1 MGKGKL
7 FIKKFSFPHK
17 SPTKKVMTIQWF
29 PGHMTKAMRM
39 MQDNVKLVD
48 AIGYV
53 LDARAPAACIN
64 PGFEQIVGNKP
75 CVFILNKCDLA
86 DPAKVAAWCD
96 YFAANGQSVVK
107 VTATASK
114 DAAKVVDGFVAATAH
129 ITVRNKAK
137 GVFKPVRCMI
147 VGVPNCGKSTII
159 NCLSGRKAVITGDKP
174 GVTKGKQWVRLANG
188 LELLDTPGTLWSKF
202 EDETVARRLCF
213 VGSIKDDVVDIEE
226 VAFAL
231 ITELA
236 EQYPLLLQQRYS
248 LGEIEGKTSAE
259 VLAMIAA
266 KRGFLLR
273 GGEPDYERCAK
284 AVLDDFRKGKIG
296 RITFDAPSNTKKR

>member
-1 MGKGKL
+1 
-7 FIKKFSFPHK
+7 
-17 SPTKKVMTIQWF
+17 
-29 PGHMTKAMRM
+29 M

-53 LDARAPAACIN
+53 LDARAPSACIN

-86 DPAKVAAWCD
+86 DPSKVAAWCD

-114 DAAKVVDGFVAATAH
+114 EASKIVDGFVGATAH
-129 ITVRNKAK
+129 ITARNKAK

-231 ITELA
+231 VSELA
-236 EQYPLLLQQRYS
+236 EQYPSLLQNRYGLQDIS
-248 LGEIEGKTSAE
+248 DKSASD
-259 VLAMIAA
+259 VFAQIAA

-284 AVLDDFRKGKIG
+284 AVLDDFRKGKTG
-296 RITFDAPSNTKKR
+296 RITFDLPPVADKR